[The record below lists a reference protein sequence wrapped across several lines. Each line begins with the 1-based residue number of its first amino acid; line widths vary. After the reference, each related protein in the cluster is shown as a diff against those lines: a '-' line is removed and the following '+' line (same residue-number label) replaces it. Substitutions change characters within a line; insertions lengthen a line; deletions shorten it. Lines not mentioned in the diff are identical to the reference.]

1 MPTIK
6 IASDKAEI
14 CAALDQFGLPRAVV
28 DSDRD
33 AFIGW
38 NTRFLQIS
46 GFSGSDLAIMRA
58 SDFLTILPKQ
68 KRHPPKRAFPA
79 ICPVRM
85 RHATNPEWL
94 TGYAVLDDDGI
105 KYLMFDLE
113 PAPTSDFGPSGATNS
128 EEERNRLLKIWHD
141 DIGPKILAAIFAAEN
156 VKLALES
163 EGSPQAQAVRH
174 CCELLSES
182 VEALNR
188 MLSGK
193 LLSAEDRS
201 DALTFR
207 DTKSPN

>member
-1 MPTIK
+1 VEYSLPADQWFFRLGPSHH
-6 IASDKAEI
+6 ASK
-14 CAALDQFGLPRAVV
+14 
-28 DSDRD
+28 
-33 AFIGW
+33 
-38 NTRFLQIS
+38 RFPH
-46 GFSGSDLAIMRA
+46 DLAQTETSSSEA
-58 SDFLTILPKQ
+58 CLPGDL
-68 KRHPPKRAFPA
+68 PYSN
-79 ICPVRM
+79 
-85 RHATNPEWL
+85 ATNPEWL

-128 EEERNRLLKIWHD
+128 EEERNRLLKTWHD
-141 DIGPKILAAIFAAEN
+141 DVGPKILAAIFAAEN